1 MKRTAGWI
9 RRRWSGRRT
18 RREARPHE
26 ATPRPAAGIS
36 PASGRTGFTL
46 LEIMVASALVIIVFT
61 GVSQYYVGGRRSLD
75 YEEDRRAAT
84 EFLSDRLERIRRTRV
99 YDELPTL
106 QGVDTTYVLGPR
118 TYVVS
123 HTIVAESPEPHATT
137 VRLAVTWNALVAGAP
152 VARTMRS
159 STIFGRG
166 MP

>member
-1 MKRTAGWI
+1 VTRTAGWI
-9 RRRWSGRRT
+9 RRRWSGRWT
-18 RREARPHE
+18 RREANPRGAGSRPVARVRE
-26 ATPRPAAGIS
+26 A
-36 PASGRTGFTL
+36 GFSL
-46 LEIMVASALVIIVFT
+46 LEVMVASALVIIVFA

-84 EFLSDRLERIRRTRV
+84 EFLADRMERIRRTYT
-99 YDELPTL
+99 YDELPGL

-118 TYVVS
+118 TYRVS
-123 HTIVAESPEPHATT
+123 HVIVPESPEVHATT
-137 VRLAVTWNALVAGAP
+137 VRLTVTWNAEVAGAP